1 MTGRTVKPTA
11 LASGRQGED
20 GKAYRPGIR
29 PAGRGRQG
37 RPPWHPES
45 MGLARLTA
53 MPSIRQAA
61 YGKADR
67 CGLSAARLTVMARFS
82 ALWAAFSCDL
92 WHNPRSR
99 KFLGHLGIVRSAIAV
114 NLAIRE
120 PYRSALPQKRRPCP
134 AETDPLRH
142 SIKLTWVYELDSHGF
157 LIVRQIMVSCQSACF
172 ERATCSIEEEPY

>member
-1 MTGRTVKPTA
+1 MPRPASLVAPNLIIKLQGSFPRPLPFWPPDHPRRTHSRKRLHESARPPDDRA
-11 LASGRQGED
+11 NSEADRPGRQGED

-120 PYRSALPQKRRPCP
+120 P
-134 AETDPLRH
+134 
-142 SIKLTWVYELDSHGF
+142 
-157 LIVRQIMVSCQSACF
+157 
-172 ERATCSIEEEPY
+172 